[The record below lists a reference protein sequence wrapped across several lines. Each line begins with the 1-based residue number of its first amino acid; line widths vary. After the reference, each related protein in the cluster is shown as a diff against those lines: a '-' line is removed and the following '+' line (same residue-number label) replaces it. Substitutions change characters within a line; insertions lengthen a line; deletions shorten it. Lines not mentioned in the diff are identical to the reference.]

1 MWIGVACLGT
11 CLLSVRRRW
20 FKPVALVI
28 LAPIVVVAVF
38 GQLRKVEHAVVAIA
52 SPEIVE
58 EYVENHYIG
67 EAMRKIPLDRQQE
80 MIAFSAYVDSY
91 LDLGEAYQAKNQ
103 VLSKEEWG
111 KQHYKNFGQKEGR
124 ILPVG
129 GKVVVVTNDFR
140 YSKWDDTQP
149 QLVSMFGHR
158 TYSTHPRLFPGRL
171 GFNERAAK
179 RVDLQKQMLSRRFSN
194 ESPDAVRQTLNIAHK
209 EGWTHYLMRKD
220 LDDGLPEIDPA
231 IIPLPKIFENERYV
245 VYEFRL

>member
-1 MWIGVACLGT
+1 
-11 CLLSVRRRW
+11 
-20 FKPVALVI
+20 
-28 LAPIVVVAVF
+28 
-38 GQLRKVEHAVVAIA
+38 
-52 SPEIVE
+52 
-58 EYVENHYIG
+58 
-67 EAMRKIPLDRQQE
+67 
-80 MIAFSAYVDSY
+80 
-91 LDLGEAYQAKNQ
+91 
-103 VLSKEEWG
+103 
-111 KQHYKNFGQKEGR
+111 
-124 ILPVG
+124 
-129 GKVVVVTNDFR
+129 
-140 YSKWDDTQP
+140 
-149 QLVSMFGHR
+149 MFGHR